1 MCWYL
6 NGRKCLISYLLIL
19 RDHASLGNKHE
30 TKLNVKKSNFTV
42 WSKLVYNDSHAN
54 FALEQILIPAS
65 RQCQVS
71 GMLHIVLQSN
81 CIPRTVSLS
90 HKKNSYKTKFSH
102 RLWDTVR
109 YLRFSVTTRST
120 GSSIVQ
126 PGRYNFIVK

>member
-30 TKLNVKKSNFTV
+30 TKLDVKKSNFTV

-54 FALEQILIPAS
+54 FALEQILIPGSAK
-65 RQCQVS
+65 CL
-71 GMLHIVLQSN
+71 GCCTYFCKSN